1 MEVNPESLAV
11 LTPLYA
17 VVVGLLFAVL
27 MEHIPPLARW
37 WDGVE
42 NQNKT
47 AIRGWVGLLI
57 AVLIALGH
65 YYGLYLL
72 PGIDE
77 VVTFMGILIFVV
89 SWVFFVLASEAV
101 YKSFEKYFP
110 RKNDIKAFSNP
121 TRLLADETA
130 KDCCEG

>member
-27 MEHIPPLARW
+27 MELIPPLARW

-47 AIRGWVGLLI
+47 AILGWVAHSCIDCPWSLLRVVF
-57 AVLIALGH
+57 ASGH
-65 YYGLYLL
+65 
-72 PGIDE
+72 
-77 VVTFMGILIFVV
+77 
-89 SWVFFVLASEAV
+89 
-101 YKSFEKYFP
+101 
-110 RKNDIKAFSNP
+110 
-121 TRLLADETA
+121 
-130 KDCCEG
+130 